1 MSRKIVI
8 TSGKGGVGKTT
19 ICANLG
25 LKLAQ
30 MGQKV
35 VMLDVDI
42 GLNNLDVVM
51 GIENKVIY
59 DIADVIEGKCRIKQA
74 IVQDARCPSLYILP
88 SNKIFSST
96 KINSYNIKAIVEALG
111 EIFDYVIIDCPAGID
126 SGFHRA
132 VYSAGEAIV
141 VCTPHISSIR
151 DADKVLTILNS
162 YKLNSIGFIVNRVRG
177 DLVMNGKMIDV
188 DQICNLLKSN
198 LVGVLPDDD
207 TISTNQ
213 SMSPVQTNG
222 GDAFSILANNI
233 HFCQN
238 KIYDYKSRYSGI
250 FGAIKRKIR
259 QKFQ

>member
-51 GIENKVIY
+51 NVENKVVY
-59 DIADVIEGKCRIKQA
+59 DIADVVEGKCRLKQA
-74 IVQDARCPSLYILP
+74 LVQDIRCPSLYILP
-88 SNKIFSST
+88 SNKIFTTT

-126 SGFHRA
+126 AGFHRA
-132 VYSAGEAIV
+132 VFSATEAIV

-151 DADKVLTILNS
+151 DADKVLTILGS
-162 YKLNSIGFIVNRVRG
+162 YKLNSVGFVVNRVRG
-177 DLVMNGKMIDV
+177 DLILNGQMIDV
-188 DQICNLLKSN
+188 SQICNLLKSN
-198 LVGVLPDDD
+198 LLGVIPDDD
-207 TISTNQ
+207 SISTNR
-213 SMSPVQTNG
+213 SMLFSDTRG
-222 GDAFSILANNI
+222 ASAFDIFAKNI
-233 HFCQN
+233 HFIKN
-238 KIYDYKSRYSGI
+238 DLFDYKSKYSGI
-250 FGAIKRKIR
+250 FGAFKRKMR
-259 QKFQ
+259 QKYQ